1 MTKQEKTIANNTVVN
16 MKKQKINP
24 DAYAISDGA
33 NCISLQKVLNV
44 VCEVLNV
51 DPLDVQSKKRFKDI
65 VNARH
70 YYFYLAY
77 RIESKK
83 NKNNKKNKTLVNI
96 GKFVNRDHS
105 TAIYGKNKIDNEMDM
120 YQDVFDLV
128 KKMKLKILVK
138 TSDSTII
145 EEKEDVKINRLHV
158 GYYDTPEKIQELAE
172 RLQEK
177 KEQKQND

>member
-1 MTKQEKTIANNTVVN
+1 MTKQEKTTVNNTVIN

-24 DAYAISDGA
+24 DSYAISDGA

-51 DPLDVQSKKRFKDI
+51 DPLDVQSKKRFKNI

-77 RIESKK
+77 RRENKK

-145 EEKEDVKINRLHV
+145 EEKEDVKINKLHV
-158 GYYDTPEKIQELAE
+158 G
-172 RLQEK
+172 
-177 KEQKQND
+177 